1 MSRPVSRLSLARVAQ
16 SLACGPQDVRQAGG
30 PIFEGDDGQAV
41 AMALLR
47 LGGGWSAV
55 RELAA
60 GPAAPGPVE
69 GIAARLAAQASDDMA
84 GTAALPF
91 WDTLCGFVGR
101 SWRLGVDDSVG
112 ALYRMDSLWWTAR
125 DFDRSTSQGLR
136 LIWQG
141 MGLKELS
148 DHVDVTRD
156 ATALL
161 DEADALLPAD
171 LRDSGLC
178 VAVLEAVR

>member
-1 MSRPVSRLSLARVAQ
+1 MSRLSLARVAQ

-30 PIFEGDDGQAV
+30 PLFEGDDGQAV
-41 AMALLR
+41 AVALLR
-47 LGGGWSAV
+47 LGGDWPAV

-60 GPAAPGPVE
+60 EPAAPGLVE
-69 GIAARLAAQASDDMA
+69 EMAVRLAAQARDDMA
-84 GTAALPF
+84 DTTALPF

-101 SWRLGVDDSVG
+101 SWRLDVDDSVG

-148 DHVDVTRD
+148 DHIDVTRD

-161 DEADALLPAD
+161 DAADALLPAD
-171 LRDSGLC
+171 LRDGGLC
-178 VAVLEAVR
+178 EAVLAAVR